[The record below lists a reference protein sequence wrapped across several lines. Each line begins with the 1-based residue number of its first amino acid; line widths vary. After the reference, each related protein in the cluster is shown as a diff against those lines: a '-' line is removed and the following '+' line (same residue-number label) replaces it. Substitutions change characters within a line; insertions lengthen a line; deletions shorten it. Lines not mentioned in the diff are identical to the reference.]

1 MGKKVVELAKEYNM
15 DKRDLLN
22 HMKELGIFVSSHLS
36 QLTEE
41 EVDRVRSTVSE
52 IQEKVEVVEKRI
64 KPTVIRRKTKE
75 TKPAKKPEGQVDVEK
90 KKEILGEVVPLTEAG
105 TALQVAAS
113 QKAEAQKGIH
123 EKAPAKKEKG
133 KRKKKRIEPAKI
145 IEMPLAKAVPK
156 PTELTELT
164 PKEVPIQEP
173 SLLKPAIDE
182 KKEKPKKKKAKKEY
196 EIISEKRPG
205 RSRPTLK
212 KKEIFHTKDGW
223 EERNRYLSISQKK
236 KMARKG
242 ETQKTEI
249 TIPKSLKRKI
259 RMHESIVVNDLA
271 KRMGIKAGEVVKKL
285 LSLGV
290 MTTINNSIDF
300 DVATLVS
307 GEFDYEVEKIAV
319 LAEEI
324 FEKPEVD
331 ADETLESRPPV
342 VTVMGHVDHG
352 KTSLLDAIRETN
364 VIDQE
369 FGGITQH
376 IGAHLVHL
384 ANGDIV
390 FLDTPGHESFTAMR
404 ARGAKVTDIVV
415 LVVAADDGVMQQT
428 KEAIDHAKAA
438 GVPIIVAVN
447 KIDKPNAQPEKVR
460 KELSPLGL
468 VAEEW
473 GGETIFCEVSAKQ
486 KTGIKELLDYILLQA
501 EMMELKANPS
511 KKARGTIIE
520 AKLDR
525 GRGPVATVLVQEG
538 TLRINDPFV
547 SGGYSGKVRLMIDNK
562 GNKVKEAG
570 PSIPVEVVGFSGIP
584 PAGKPFMA
592 LSEEKDAKDI
602 EEYIQAKQRESEL
615 AQTSK
620 LTLEGLLDQ
629 KEHEET
635 KELNVVI
642 KADVQGSME
651 AVTDAFKQMS
661 GDKVKVGV
669 IHSSAG
675 GITEN
680 DVMLATASNA
690 IVIGFNVR
698 PEARANSV
706 AEEEGVEI
714 RLYRIIYDLIED
726 IQKAMLGLLEPTF
739 KENILGR
746 GEVIEIFK
754 IPKVGTVAGTSVT
767 EGKIVSGA
775 KVRLIRDSK
784 VVYEGKLSTLKRY
797 QDDVKEA
804 LAGMECGLIIE
815 NFNDVKVNDVI
826 EVLEYEEIAP
836 EL

>member
-1 MGKKVVELAKEYNM
+1 MGTKVLELAKEYNM

-22 HMKELGIFVSSHLS
+22 HLKELGIFVSSHLS

-41 EVDRVRSTVSE
+41 EVDQVRSTISMIHENVE
-52 IQEKVEVVEKRI
+52 IVEKRI
-64 KPTVIRRKTKE
+64 KPTIIRRRTKE
-75 TKPAKKPEGQVDVEK
+75 SKPAKKPEEQVDVEE
-90 KKEILGEVVPLTEAG
+90 KKEISVEVAPVTE
-105 TALQVAAS
+105 TTS
-113 QKAEAQKGIH
+113 EKAEVEISIQEETPKNKEAL
-123 EKAPAKKEKG
+123 AKKEKG
-133 KRKKKRIEPAKI
+133 KRKKKKIEPAKI
-145 IEMPLAKAVPK
+145 IEMPIARAVSEPTAKEAPVK
-156 PTELTELT
+156 
-164 PKEVPIQEP
+164 EP
-173 SLLKPAIDE
+173 SLAEPVKAE
-182 KKEKPKKKKAKKEY
+182 EKEKPKKKKAKKEY
-196 EIISEKRPG
+196 EIITEKRPG

-212 KKEIFHTKDGW
+212 KKEIIHTKDGW
-223 EERNRYLSISQKK
+223 EDRTRFFSIGQKK
-236 KMARKG
+236 KAAKKG

-259 RMHESIVVNDLA
+259 RIHESIVVSDLA
-271 KRMGIKAGEVVKKL
+271 KRMGVKAGEVVRKL

-290 MTTINNSIDF
+290 MTAINNSIDI

-307 GEFDYEVEKIAV
+307 SEFEYDVEKISV
-319 LAEEI
+319 RAEEI
-324 FEKPEVD
+324 FEKPEED
-331 ADETLESRPPV
+331 AEETLKSRPPV

-352 KTSLLDAIRETN
+352 KTSILDAIRETN
-364 VIDQE
+364 VIDEE

-384 ANGDIV
+384 AKGDIV

-404 ARGAKVTDIVV
+404 ARGAKITDIVV
-415 LVVAADDGVMQQT
+415 LVVAADDGVMKQT
-428 KEAIDHAKAA
+428 REAIDHAKAA
-438 GVPIIVAVN
+438 GVPIIVAIN
-447 KIDKPNAQPEKVR
+447 KIDKPDAQPEKVR
-460 KELSPLGL
+460 QELSPLGL
-468 VAEEW
+468 IAEEW

-486 KTGIKELLDYILLQA
+486 KTGIQELLDYILLQA

-547 SGGYSGKVRLMIDNK
+547 SGGYSGKVRIMIDNM
-562 GNKVKEAG
+562 GNKIKEAG
-570 PSIPVEVVGFSGIP
+570 PSIPIEVVGFSGIP
-584 PAGKPFMA
+584 LAGEPFMA

-620 LTLEGLLDQ
+620 LTLEGLLDRT
-629 KEHEET
+629 ENEET

-651 AVTDAFKQMS
+651 AVTDAFKRMS
-661 GDKVKVGV
+661 GDKVKIGV

-698 PEARANSV
+698 PETRAASV

-714 RLYRIIYDLIED
+714 RLYNIIYDLIED

-739 KENILGR
+739 KESILGR
-746 GEVIEIFK
+746 GEVIKLFK
-754 IPKVGTVAGTSVT
+754 IPKVGAVAGTSVT

-775 KVRLIRDSK
+775 RVRLIRDSI
-784 VVYEGKLSTLKRY
+784 VVYEGKISHLKRY
-797 QDDVKEA
+797 KDDAKEV
-804 LAGMECGLIIE
+804 LAGMECGLNIE
-815 NFNDVKVNDVI
+815 NFNDVKVNDII